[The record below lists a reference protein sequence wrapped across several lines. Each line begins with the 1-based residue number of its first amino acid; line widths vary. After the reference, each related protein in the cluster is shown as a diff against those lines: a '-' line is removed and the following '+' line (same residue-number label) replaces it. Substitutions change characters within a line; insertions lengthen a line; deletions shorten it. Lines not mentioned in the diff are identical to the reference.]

1 MKDEDNWKNTGSTE
15 RESMGRKRLN
25 SITEYWGL
33 EYTEYGG
40 GKIVFNQEQYW
51 REGAGSE
58 VLKYYMIVKF
68 LEAM

>member
-1 MKDEDNWKNTGSTE
+1 
-15 RESMGRKRLN
+15 MGRKRLN

-58 VLKYYMIVKF
+58 VFKYYMIVKF